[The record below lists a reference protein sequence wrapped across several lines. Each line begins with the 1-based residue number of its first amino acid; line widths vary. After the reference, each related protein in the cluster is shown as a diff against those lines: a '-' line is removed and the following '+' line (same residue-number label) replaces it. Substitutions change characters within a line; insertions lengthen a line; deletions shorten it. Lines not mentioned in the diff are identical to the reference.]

1 MAKHSRELQFST
13 PQLVGVFLGVLA
25 LNAFVFLL
33 GISIGTKKTAL
44 AANSVSG
51 PAKTETVIPRIPSSP
66 DAAGKSAI
74 QNELDA
80 HAQTAKN
87 TASKTN
93 LPPKAKSESAA
104 PVKPAAGTETAAEK
118 PKEKASPPSD
128 KSVGVWFVQVAAV
141 TDKPAASN
149 FAAKLA
155 QDGFPSLLVEPPMTD
170 KPAVYRVRIGPYRTK
185 SEAEEAKAKLIE
197 ATKKKKNDYFLVKN

>member
-1 MAKHSRELQFST
+1 MSKHSRELQFST

-33 GISIGTKKTAL
+33 GISIGAKKAAL
-44 AANSVSG
+44 ATNSVSG
-51 PAKTETVIPRIPSSP
+51 PAKTETVIPRIPSAP
-66 DAAGKSAI
+66 DAAGKSII

-87 TASKTN
+87 AESKTD
-93 LPPKAKSESAA
+93 LPPKAKSE
-104 PVKPAAGTETAAEK
+104 AAGPDKTAAGLKTAAEK
-118 PKEKASPPSD
+118 PKEKDLSPAV
-128 KSVGVWFVQVAAV
+128 KSVGIWFVQVAAV

-155 QDGFPSLLVEPPMTD
+155 RDGFPSLLVEPPLTD
-170 KPAVYRVRIGPYRTK
+170 KPAVFRVRIGPYRTK
-185 SEAEEAKAKLIE
+185 SEAEEAKTKLIE
-197 ATKKKKNDYFLVKN
+197 ATKKKKTDYFLVKS

>member
-1 MAKHSRELQFST
+1 MAKQSRELQFST

-44 AANSVSG
+44 TANSVSDSA
-51 PAKTETVIPRIPSSP
+51 PTETVISRIPSSP

-74 QNELDA
+74 QTELDA
-80 HAQTAKN
+80 HAQTDKN
-87 TASKTN
+87 SASKAT
-93 LPPKAKSESAA
+93 LPAKAKSEAAA
-104 PVKPAAGTETAAEK
+104 PAKPNAGTETAAEK
-118 PKEKASPPSD
+118 PKEKALPPSA
-128 KSVGVWFVQVAAV
+128 KSVGLWFVQIAAV
-141 TDKPAASN
+141 TDKPAASKL
-149 FAAKLA
+149 AEKLA
-155 QDGFPSLLVEPPMTD
+155 QDGFPSFLIEPPKTD
-170 KPAVYRVRIGPYRTK
+170 KPSVYRVRMGPFQTK